1 MATGGTKSIVVI
13 SFVAG
18 VFTLFLLGLAALGSF
33 DEITDEE
40 VASPGGGYV
49 ARGKSFYTE
58 GGSKWDGQGVT
69 LVKSWIPF
77 NESFATAV
85 FRGYCDVQTFA
96 IRWAGEDKLVIA
108 CESMVEKGFTLPKY
122 KTVTI
127 ELES

>member
-1 MATGGTKSIVVI
+1 MT
-13 SFVAG
+13 FLAG
-18 VFTLFLLGLAALGSF
+18 ILMLLLLAVAALGSL
-33 DEITDEE
+33 DEIPEAE

-77 NESFATAV
+77 NETFATEV
-85 FRGYCDVQTFA
+85 FRGYCKPQTFA

-108 CESMVEKGFTLPKY
+108 CESMMEKGFYLPKY

-127 ELES
+127 EVKS